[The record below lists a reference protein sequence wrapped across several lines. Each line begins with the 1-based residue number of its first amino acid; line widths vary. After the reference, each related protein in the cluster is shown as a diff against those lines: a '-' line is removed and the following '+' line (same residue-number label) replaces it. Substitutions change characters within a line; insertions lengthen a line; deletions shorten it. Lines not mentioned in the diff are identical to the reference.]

1 MGFLSRFFE
10 RKSAEKQR
18 KNINQ
23 TLTSF
28 STLDKFTEDGICDK
42 PDAGDS
48 YTVLDNVDYLETEE
62 TDKQCEMY
70 ALSTGMY
77 ALPSTVYAGPSNVC
91 TINSNTSTGGS
102 LYDVSKG
109 TRGASGAASTV
120 FSQSLRKLT
129 KLFLRNANTGVGPVV
144 DRISVLQDGIC
155 VERGET
161 ETAGSV
167 STYFMQDD
175 KYFPPF
181 GVSIS
186 RLPGYTLQREISSD
200 SEMVQTQSGEPG
212 ARERSISVILERL
225 HTGRLGKD
233 FWMKDEN
240 CLACFLCDV
249 IFTSKRREYLE
260 GMANKKQRGVADT
273 IVVSTCGQ
281 IFCSKC
287 TTLIPGT
294 SFGHIEYLRVCNRCN
309 KIINE
314 YEGVD
319 IDRVEGRTFSEKHW
333 LRSISQS
340 PFKPNYFM
348 NALFP
353 KKKAYNVTFS
363 PKNTQHSSHDPLNLG
378 PLSPISFK
386 PVDIIDS
393 DGSDVNEDYLA
404 SSLKSFNIDPP
415 CDTVIPLKRELIL
428 RRKKKCLTNK
438 KNDFGFDLKLT
449 NVAFE
454 NIRKTSN
461 LFSNSSIFSKTDS
474 DFSMHEDHSFLESEK
489 LTNTNQG
496 EKGLIKASQYI
507 KGQKRP
513 NKKYEDSHVLIEYP
527 KDIEISKSTYFTQS
541 FSNISLKISQKLSQ
555 NGTFSKAIDT
565 NSFSLFYIRELLK
578 QLLSDFNVSFVS
590 DWEQVLTPILF
601 KIVDNINPNIR
612 NGDDIDIRHYVK
624 IKKILG
630 GSPALSCYVQGLV
643 FTKKLALKKMNTSL
657 INPRVVL
664 IAFPIE
670 YHRTEAHFMSLDPV
684 IAQEKEYLRN
694 LVNRII
700 ALHPTILFVEK
711 SVSGL
716 AMQYLSESNIVV
728 ASNVKPSVIQA
739 ISRCTRADIIS
750 SIDKLALSP
759 RVGRCAYFN
768 LKTFVNQ
775 NSSNTKKT
783 FIFLEG
789 CPKDL
794 GCTVILRGST
804 FQELSLIKQVVE
816 LMTYVVYNLKLET
829 CLMRDHFILLSDIS
843 SNQYIPNFSKKTNS
857 VNDNVHGTSY
867 DAIISAFEAR
877 LLSASPY
884 VKFPP
889 PYMLLKARDSERYLK
904 ALLNNEKSDTLDQK
918 IHTLLKE
925 IDASD
930 NDHLLLNAN
939 VEGILKNSEIEKL
952 QQELK
957 VQEKNWKSYFVQD
970 IGIANPFSQQGLA
983 VLYSSVCTASAIP
996 CKGPA
1001 MNIIE
1006 YYRETDCTLGQYI
1019 EDMCS
1024 TVNIICNANL
1034 CGKKLFEH
1042 HQCYVHDYAR
1052 ITVVIQELNYFVPEM
1067 QKNILIWSYCKI
1079 CKKNTPMIPMSDN
1092 TWKYSFGKYLELTF
1106 YSIALCSRLDA
1117 CNHDINKDR
1126 IRCFGYQN
1134 FVIKFQFDYI
1144 ELYGLSLPQTEII
1157 WKPEEWI
1164 RMKLEEYNSIK
1175 SKIEKFCDS
1184 VEIRLNSITL
1194 DAMPLD
1200 KFEVCRLGIDR
1211 FRKKIKEE
1219 RIFLLDLLKNSFE
1232 NSHPLKILPLNR
1244 VLRTIQEMVVQW
1256 DFDFNEFDKNF
1267 FPSEKD
1273 LRRFTSL
1280 HLRKFFMDKD
1290 FISDSNYS
1298 KGLEVSGNQ
1307 SSNIEDKLLKRDKDG
1322 LLIIK
1327 RTSSEKKLKFISSSE
1342 SNLSLNS
1349 RDNIDTDIPNV
1360 KKEIIKTSSP
1370 KQVTVFA
1377 ENAYN
1382 VIDDNLGEK
1391 VYEFS
1396 DNNDKFS
1403 QKIQDFNDSYQEMDL
1418 LNNKKPVDTETN
1430 VLYDNSL
1437 NFSEKLSMQGERT
1450 TFPVSSFGS
1459 FPFKNSFFRKNF
1471 IKILKLD
1478 HKFSGHNFKKDNVF
1492 QDISKLKNVNF
1503 QPVFKYQKNLDT
1515 QFNSQIPEN
1524 FSENNILN
1532 FSNDFEQ
1539 FNREFENQQTQR
1551 HLKIKKNYAF
1561 PPSSSRPI
1569 VEVFQNVQEAVNEAS
1584 DDEIPINEQKKIMKR
1599 NKQFSLNK
1607 KGKRK
1612 MRRSR
1617 TIDSFNLYGNNMDLE
1632 NSEKDSDLSSL
1643 EILYTSAERFK
1654 FPDDDIADEIPT
1666 HGAERISL
1674 MKALFA
1680 FWVDRATVGWSAL
1693 NYPLNPSEHV
1703 FTDSDIIVRED
1714 EPSSLIAFILSSADY
1729 LDKLKEMEHIKVLH
1743 TIFGNS
1749 ETDEKIKDLKNLTKK
1764 PLEDALLKPMGTH
1777 LKYQFQ
1783 EGSARLFCKV
1793 FYAEQF
1799 DAFRRACNCD
1809 ENYLSSLSRCFKWDS
1824 SGGKSGSVFLKTR
1837 DDRLVL
1843 KQLSRLETEA
1853 FIKFAPSYFEYMS
1866 QAFFHELPTAMAKII
1881 GFYQIGSR
1889 NPHTGKVTKMDV
1901 LVTENLFYGRK
1912 TSRIF
1917 DLKGSM
1923 RNRHVQS
1930 TGKENEVLLDENLV
1944 EFIYDSPL
1952 FIREHFKKIL
1962 RASLWNDTLFL
1973 AKMNV
1978 MDYSM
1983 VVGIDDEK
1991 QELIV
1996 GIIDCI
2002 RTYTWDKKL
2011 ESWVKEK
2018 GLVGG
2023 GGKEPTVVTPRQYK
2037 NRFRE
2042 AMDSYAYLL
2051 VFLLANSILGIF
2063 MVHQVVGIF
2072 MKVHWGLRFNFET

>member
-1 MGFLSRFFE
+1 MGLLSRFFG
-10 RKSAEKQR
+10 R
-18 KNINQ
+18 KNTEKLKKN
-23 TLTSF
+23 TDKNPTSF
-28 STLDKFTEDGICDK
+28 NTFDEPKKETINASSNKSDVSG
-42 PDAGDS
+42 S
-48 YTVLDNVDYLETEE
+48 YTVLDDANYLEARE

-70 ALSTGMY
+70 ALKTGMY
-77 ALPSTVYAGPSNVC
+77 VLPDNIYTGPSNIC
-91 TINSNTSTGGS
+91 TVNSNTNAAGS
-102 LYDVSKG
+102 L
-109 TRGASGAASTV
+109 RGASGIAAGETGTV

-129 KLFLRNANTGVGPVV
+129 KLFLRNANAGLGPVV
-144 DRISVLQDGIC
+144 DRVSVLQDGIC
-155 VERGET
+155 MERGET
-161 ETAGSV
+161 ETAKSI

-175 KYFPPF
+175 MYFSPF
-181 GVSIS
+181 GVSIN
-186 RLPGYTLQREISSD
+186 RLPGYTLQHEISSD

-212 ARERSISVILERL
+212 TRERSISVILERL
-225 HTGRLGKD
+225 RTGRLGKD

-240 CLACFLCDV
+240 CLACFLCDMV
-249 IFTSKRREYLE
+249 FTSKRNRYNKRIT
-260 GMANKKQRGVADT
+260 NKKQHGAADI
-273 IVVSTCGQ
+273 IVVSIILGKNVFGINEFLGTCGQ

-309 KIINE
+309 RIINE
-314 YEGVD
+314 YEGVN
-319 IDRVEGRTFSEKHW
+319 IDKEEGRTFSENHW

-340 PFKPNYFM
+340 PFKSNYFI
-348 NALFP
+348 NTLFP
-353 KKKAYNVTFS
+353 KKKEQDVAFS
-363 PKNTQHSSHDPLNLG
+363 PKDTHYLPHNTLNLDS
-378 PLSPISFK
+378 LSPMSFRSI
-386 PVDIIDS
+386 DIIDS
-393 DGSDVNEDYLA
+393 GGSDADEDEDYLA
-404 SSLKSFNIDPP
+404 SSFKSFNIDPP
-415 CDTVIPLKRELIL
+415 CDTVIPSKQELIL
-428 RRKKKCLTNK
+428 RRKRKHLINK
-438 KNDFGFDLKLT
+438 KNYFGFDMKLT
-449 NVAFE
+449 NMTFE
-454 NIRKTSN
+454 NLKKESN
-461 LFSNSSIFSKTDS
+461 LFSNGSIFSKMDNELSTHQDY
-474 DFSMHEDHSFLESEK
+474 SFLESEK
-489 LTNTNQG
+489 LTNTNLKKRG
-496 EKGLIKASQYI
+496 FVKPNKYI
-507 KGQKRP
+507 KEQKKP
-513 NKKYEDSHVLIEYP
+513 NKKCEDYHVSTEYV
-527 KDIEISKSTYFTQS
+527 KDAETSKNSYLTQS
-541 FSNISLKISQKLSQ
+541 FSNISLKIFQKLPQS
-555 NGTFSKAIDT
+555 GTFSKIIDT
-565 NSFSLFYIRELLK
+565 NPFSLSYIRELLK
-578 QLLSDFNVSFVS
+578 QLLLDFNISFS
-590 DWEQVLTPILF
+590 DWEQILIPILF
-601 KIVDNINPNIR
+601 KIVDNINPNVR

-630 GSPALSCYVQGLV
+630 NNPTLSCYIQGLV

-657 INPRVVL
+657 VNPRVVL
-664 IAFPIE
+664 ITFPIE
-670 YHRTEAHFMSLDPV
+670 YHRTETHFMSLDPV

-768 LKTFVNQ
+768 LKTFVSPNAP
-775 NSSNTKKT
+775 NVKKT

-804 FQELSLIKQVVE
+804 SQELSLIKKIVE
-816 LMTYVVYNLKLET
+816 LMIYVVYNLKLET
-829 CLMRDHFILLSDIS
+829 CLIRDHFILLSDIS
-843 SNQYIPNFSKKTNS
+843 LNQLISSSPKDTTSTN
-857 VNDNVHGTSY
+857 NDNVYETSY
-867 DAIISAFEAR
+867 DSIISAFKAR

-889 PYMLLKARDSERYLK
+889 PYMLLKVRDSEKYLK
-904 ALLNNEKSDTLDQK
+904 TLLDNKNSNILDQK
-918 IHTLLKE
+918 INILLKE
-925 IDASD
+925 LDAFD
-930 NDHLLLNAN
+930 NDHLLLNTN
-939 VEGILKNSEIEKL
+939 VKGILKNSEIEKL

-970 IGIANPFSQQGLA
+970 IGIANPFSQQGFA

-996 CKGPA
+996 CEGPA

-1042 HQCYVHDYAR
+1042 HKCYVHDHAR
-1052 ITVVIQELNYFVPEM
+1052 ITVIVQELNYPIPEM
-1067 QKNILIWSYCKI
+1067 QKNIHVWSYCKI

-1106 YSIALCSRLDA
+1106 YSIALCKVDA

-1134 FVIKFQFDYI
+1134 FLVKFQFDYI

-1157 WKPEEWI
+1157 WKPEEWV

-1200 KFEVCRLGIDR
+1200 KFEICRLGIDR

-1244 VLRTIQEMVVQW
+1244 VLRTMQEMVVQW

-1298 KGLEVSGNQ
+1298 KGLEISENQ
-1307 SSNIEDKLLKRDKDG
+1307 NSSIEDKLLKRNKNG
-1322 LLIIK
+1322 LLVIK
-1327 RTSSEKKLKFISSSE
+1327 RTSSEKNLKSLSSSE

-1349 RDNIDTDIPNV
+1349 KDNINIGVSNL
-1360 KKEIIKTSSP
+1360 KKEIIETSSP
-1370 KQVTVFA
+1370 KQTTVFSK
-1377 ENAYN
+1377 NSYN
-1382 VIDDNLGEK
+1382 LANDNLDGNM
-1391 VYEFS
+1391 YEFS
-1396 DNNDKFS
+1396 NDNDTFS
-1403 QKIQDFNDSYQEMDL
+1403 QKMKNFNDNSQESDL
-1418 LNNKKPVDTETN
+1418 LNNKKAVDTEIN
-1430 VLYDNSL
+1430 VFYDNNL
-1437 NFSEKLSMQGERT
+1437 NFSEKLNIQRESS

-1471 IKILKLD
+1471 IKFLKLN
-1478 HKFSGHNFKKDNVF
+1478 HKFSGYNFKKDNVF
-1492 QDISKLKNVNF
+1492 QDILKLKSINF
-1503 QPVFKYQKNLDT
+1503 QPILKYQENLDT
-1515 QFNSQIPEN
+1515 QFNSQSSEN
-1524 FSENNILN
+1524 FNETNISN
-1532 FSNDFEQ
+1532 FPNDFEQ
-1539 FNREFENQQTQR
+1539 FNRELENQQTQR

-1569 VEVFQNVQEAVNEAS
+1569 VEVFQNVQEAVDETS
-1584 DDEIPINEQKKIMKR
+1584 DDEILINEKKMNLKKT
-1599 NKQFSLNK
+1599 NKQEFSLNRK
-1607 KGKRK
+1607 KRK

-1617 TIDSFNLYGNNMDLE
+1617 TIDSFNLYGNNIDLE

-1654 FPDDDIADEIPT
+1654 FSNDDIVDEIPT

-1693 NYPLNPSEHV
+1693 NYPLNSSEHV

-1743 TIFGNS
+1743 NIFENS
-1749 ETDEKIKDLKNLTKK
+1749 EIAEKVKDLKNLIKK

-1824 SGGKSGSVFLKTR
+1824 SGGKSGSAFLKTR

-1866 QAFFHELPTAMAKII
+1866 QAFFHELPTVMAKII

-2042 AMDSYAYLL
+2042 AMDSYIYGSPSCWYFYESA
-2051 VFLLANSILGIF
+2051 LGL
-2063 MVHQVVGIF
+2063 
-2072 MKVHWGLRFNFET
+2072 KV